1 MAIIKQALASAKQ
14 RGLCAC
20 AVALAAILALSPLT
34 AFAQGINDPLTETEL
49 QLSQASQDSAA
60 SARSLDD
67 FWRWPLP
74 GIGEDHISQ
83 DFWSGHGAIDIWAA
97 KGTPIV
103 ASRAGTV
110 VATEATH
117 PMELDGYGNCVVI
130 YHNDGTAT
138 YYAHMDSRAVNAGT
152 TVTQGQLIGYVGNTG
167 MSFGDH
173 LHFEIR
179 VNATAN
185 EFYFGE
191 RIDPLPYVTG
201 HDYDVSTPDS
211 VQRPFLDVPAGEWYE
226 DSVLTAFEA
235 GFMKGTGGY
244 FRPNDTIT
252 RGEVYTILYRAS
264 GAEESEGT
272 AGVPVENTS
281 SFTDCGDY
289 QYYTAAI
296 NWAARCG
303 MASTVNTEV
312 WPDDAIT
319 REDLAV
325 LMARYA
331 SIVRGAD
338 VSASTSLLMTK
349 ADWQSIDSWAMES
362 MAWTLENEIITGRV
376 SADGGS
382 LLDPAGTATRAEMA
396 KVIAKT
402 ADLVG

>member
-1 MAIIKQALASAKQ
+1 MATIKQALASAKQ

-20 AVALAAILALSPLT
+20 AVVLAAVLALSPLT
-34 AFAQGINDPLTETEL
+34 AFAQGINDSLSETEV
-49 QLSQASQDSAA
+49 QLSQASQESAA

-138 YYAHMDSRAVNAGT
+138 YYAHMDSRAVNAGA
-152 TVTQGQLIGYVGNTG
+152 TVAQGQLIGYVGNTG

-191 RIDPLPYVTG
+191 RIDPLPYVSG

-211 VQRPFLDVPAGEWYE
+211 VQGPFDDVPAGEWYE
-226 DSVLTAFEA
+226 DSVITAYEK
-235 GFMKGTGGY
+235 GLMKGTDGY

-252 RGEVYTILYRAS
+252 RGEVYAILYRAS
-264 GAEESEGT
+264 GAEEIEGT
-272 AGVPVENTS
+272 SGYTVANTS
-281 SFTDCGDY
+281 PFTDNDDY

-303 MASTVNTEV
+303 MASTANAEV
-312 WPDDAIT
+312 RPNDLIT

-331 SIVRGAD
+331 SIIRG
-338 VSASTSLLMTK
+338 VNTSAPTSLLTSK
-349 ADWQSIDSWAMES
+349 ADWQSISPWAVDS
-362 MAWTLENEIITGRV
+362 MAWTLQNEIITGRV
-376 SADGGS
+376 AEDGSS
-382 LLDPAGTATRAEMA
+382 LLIPQGTATRAEMA
-396 KVIAKT
+396 KIIVKT
-402 ADLVG
+402 TELAG